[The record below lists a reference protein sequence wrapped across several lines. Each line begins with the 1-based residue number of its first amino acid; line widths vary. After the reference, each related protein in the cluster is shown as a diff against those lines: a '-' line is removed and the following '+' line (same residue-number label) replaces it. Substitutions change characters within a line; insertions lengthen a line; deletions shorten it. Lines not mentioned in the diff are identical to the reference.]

1 MIDTS
6 CAMPLRGKI
15 PAPLGGK
22 LRASTGDIKTWDEHP
37 FLANTNVQSSH
48 HSREKTIGYKSMERH
63 IRHRL
68 LVIEDDAVLAD
79 GISGILRGNGYSVHC
94 LSDGIH
100 AHDALLAERYDLVIL
115 DLGLPRMD
123 GLELLQR
130 LRARQDRI
138 PVLII
143 SARNAVE
150 ERVKGLQAGAD
161 GYLVKPFDLTE
172 FEAHV
177 ESLLRRH
184 TAEKTLGSAA
194 GGPSAGS
201 SVPVVMANGKPID
214 FTPREHDIL
223 GALFASG
230 GKVVSKASL
239 NKLVAAEGEDLS
251 DNVFQVSIT
260 RLRKKL
266 EGSDLSIRTIRG
278 FGYLLQ
284 TRRDPESHD

>member
-1 MIDTS
+1 
-6 CAMPLRGKI
+6 
-15 PAPLGGK
+15 
-22 LRASTGDIKTWDEHP
+22 
-37 FLANTNVQSSH
+37 
-48 HSREKTIGYKSMERH
+48 MERQ
-63 IRHRL
+63 IRFRL

-79 GISGILRGNGYSVHC
+79 GISAILRGKGYSVHC

-100 AHDALLAERYDLVIL
+100 AHDVLIAEHYDLVIL

-123 GLELLQR
+123 GLELLKR

-161 GYLVKPFDLTE
+161 GYLIKPFDLTE

-194 GGPSAGS
+194 GGPSTGS
-201 SVPVVMANGKPID
+201 SVPVVMANGKRID

-223 GALFASG
+223 GVLFASG

-284 TRRDPESHD
+284 TRRDAESHD

>member
-1 MIDTS
+1 M
-6 CAMPLRGKI
+6 
-15 PAPLGGK
+15 
-22 LRASTGDIKTWDEHP
+22 
-37 FLANTNVQSSH
+37 
-48 HSREKTIGYKSMERH
+48 SMERQTGF
-63 IRHRL
+63 RL

-79 GISGILRGNGYSVHC
+79 GISAVLRGHGYSVHC
-94 LSDGIH
+94 LSDGVH
-100 AHDALLAERYDLVIL
+100 AHDALIAERYDLVIL

-123 GLELLQR
+123 GLDLLKR
-130 LRARQDRI
+130 LRAREDHI

-177 ESLLRRH
+177 ESLLRRQVAQK
-184 TAEKTLGSAA
+184 TA
-194 GGPSAGS
+194 GPAPGQAFSGS
-201 SVPVVMANGKPID
+201 SLPVVMANGKPID

-223 GALFASG
+223 GVLYASG

-251 DNVFQVSIT
+251 DNVFQVCIT

-284 TRRDPESHD
+284 PHRDSELHGQYEQKAHE